1 MSRVQNIA
9 VTDDE
14 AGMRIDRWFR
24 DHFPAVS
31 HGQLEKFLRKGE
43 VRVSGGRVKS
53 SRRLEAGENIR
64 VPPLPDGP
72 PKRQTDPSTDKKAKA
87 AIASLVVHEDDDI
100 LALNKPFGLAVQGGE
115 KTARHIDGMLAA
127 LAQDDVRP
135 KLVHRLDKDT
145 GGLLLVAK
153 SRKAAQALTHAFKA
167 REVEKTYWALV
178 IGGPR
183 PRQGEIDMPIAKRM
197 VRIGGKG
204 MERVV
209 PAQGEDAKSAI
220 SRYQIVEDIGRVA
233 FLAMQPVTGRTHQL
247 RVHAAAMG
255 HPIVGDYKYG
265 GEEARIEG
273 VADKMHLFCR
283 SMTFRHPQNEKMMT
297 LEAPLTSAMKD
308 TWTFFGFDDN
318 ARVEWPE
325 DDS

>member
-1 MSRVQNIA
+1 MSGVQNIT

-14 AGMRIDRWFR
+14 AGMRVDRWFKS
-24 DHFPAVS
+24 HFPAVS
-31 HGQLEKFLRKGE
+31 HGQLEKYLRKGE

-53 SRRLEAGENIR
+53 NRRLEAGENIR
-64 VPPLPDGP
+64 VPPLPDAP
-72 PKRQTDPSTDKKAKA
+72 PRRQTNPRTDEKART
-87 AIASLVVHEDDDI
+87 AIAEMVIHEDDDI

-127 LAQDDVRP
+127 FAKDGARP

-153 SRKAAQALTHAFKA
+153 SRKAAQALTQAFKT
-167 REVEKTYWALV
+167 RDVEKTYWALV
-178 IGGPR
+178 VGAPR
-183 PRQGEIDMPIAKRM
+183 PRQGEIEMPIAKRM

-209 PAQGEDAKSAI
+209 PAEGEGAKPAI

-273 VADKMHLFCR
+273 VADKMHLFCC
-283 SMTFRHPQNEKMMT
+283 SMTFRHPRHGKIMT
-297 LEAPLTSAMKD
+297 IEAPLTSAMKD
-308 TWTFFGFDDN
+308 TWAFFGFNDK

-325 DDS
+325 DEP